1 MECTLCKK
9 QYVEKSEVS
18 FNIRLNSH
26 CKDVKK
32 PDAIFAHGIFAD
44 GGWWGGSLC
53 PHKKKK
59 VLKDE
64 TRLLLF

>member
-44 GGWWGGSLC
+44 GGWGGGVFV
-53 PHKKKK
+53 PTQEKKKS
-59 VLKDE
+59 
-64 TRLLLF
+64 